1 MLNTLTKE
9 QIQTKIDFIN
19 NYIQAE
25 NAAEGSLVDPNS
37 NVTGK
42 NISTMEAE
50 LYKYETIQ
58 VNRAIIVDRLTK
70 MFGKELADQ
79 YL

>member
-42 NISTMEAE
+42 NISTMEA
-50 LYKYETIQ
+50 
-58 VNRAIIVDRLTK
+58 
-70 MFGKELADQ
+70 
-79 YL
+79 